1 MRPRLAPLVG
11 RGGDKAEKGG
21 KVMRIGE
28 IVEYLI
34 GIKDDYPPGSTQEEA
49 VIEACNLLDKLPRM
63 EEATKYGD
71 R

>member
-1 MRPRLAPLVG
+1 ML
-11 RGGDKAEKGG
+11 
-21 KVMRIGE
+21 IGE

-34 GIKDDYPPGSTQEEA
+34 GIKDDYPRGSAQEEA

-63 EEATKYGD
+63 EEATQYGN

>member
-1 MRPRLAPLVG
+1 ML
-11 RGGDKAEKGG
+11 
-21 KVMRIGE
+21 IGE

-63 EEATKYGD
+63 AEATEYGN